1 MAMLSKG
8 GKSDNFQSH
17 NPVKLNVINVKSFLS
32 NFVEC
37 KSFLES
43 NSPDILALF
52 ETNLNESIDS
62 CNFSVR
68 GYLPIIR
75 NDSVTHM
82 HGLAVYVKGLRFA
95 RDLSLENSADSYLC
109 CRLALLHSTSYFF
122 FLYQSLS
129 SSLCTVSDVI
139 SSNRDEVLLINPCAN
154 VFELGDLNVL
164 DKDWLTYSSG
174 TGRPGELCVKFF
186 LSQII
191 LLLGSLNDRLS
202 PALLDFFFLTLVF
215 VLQ

>member
-1 MAMLSKG
+1 MAMLSEG
-8 GKSDNFQSH
+8 GKLDNFQSH
-17 NPVKLNVINVKSFLS
+17 NPLELNLINVKSFLS

-37 KSFLES
+37 ESFLES

-52 ETNLNESIDS
+52 ETNLNESIDP

-75 NDSVTHM
+75 NYSVTHM
-82 HGLAVYVKGLRFA
+82 HGLAVYGKGLRFV

-109 CRLALLHSTSYFF
+109 CRLALLHSVSYFF

-139 SSNRDEVLLINPCAN
+139 SSNIDDVFSINPCAN

-164 DKDWLTYSSG
+164 HKDWLTFSSG
-174 TGRPGELCVKFF
+174 TGRPGELCVKIFP
-186 LSQII
+186 SQMTFSD
-191 LLLGSLNDRLS
+191 G
-202 PALLDFFFLTLVF
+202 
-215 VLQ
+215 